1 MARKDVLLGITQA
14 ELPKSERAATSG
26 YAARGASRSMLNS
39 IGELAAQAAKA
50 ERLLEGETVV
60 DLNTDL
66 IDGSFVSD
74 RMEDSAEAFS
84 ELVAAIGER
93 GQDSPIL
100 VRPHPTATGRYQI
113 VFGHRRFRA
122 AKQLGRPVRAVVKKL
137 DDRDHVVAQ
146 GQENSARENLSFIER
161 AVFAQKLCDLGHSRE
176 TVQSSLSVDAPML
189 TRMLSVTKRVP
200 ETIIQTIGAAKGVGR
215 DRWLELTAMIEQP
228 SNLARAAE
236 FIVTDEFMS
245 ASVDSRFD
253 LVFKF
258 LKTAKKPKKLVRSA
272 PKTRAWAP
280 ADNSVSAISKTVGKS
295 YTLSLKD
302 KDAATFGG
310 WISENLERFYQ
321 EFRESEKVSKTG
333 D

>member
-14 ELPKSERAATSG
+14 ETPKPERIATSG

-60 DLNTDL
+60 ELDTDV

-100 VRPHPTATGRYQI
+100 VRPHPTANGRYQI

-122 AKQLGRPVRAVVKKL
+122 AKHLGRPVRAVVKELSDK
-137 DDRDHVVAQ
+137 DHVVAQ

-161 AVFAQKLCDLGHSRE
+161 AVFAQKLCDLGHGRE

-200 ETIIQTIGAAKGVGR
+200 DIIIETIGAAKGVGR
-215 DRWLELTAMIEQP
+215 DRWLELTALIEQP
-228 SNLARAAE
+228 SNLTRASE
-236 FIVTDEFMS
+236 FIATDEFTS
-245 ASVDSRFD
+245 AAIDARFD

-258 LKTAKKPKKLVRSA
+258 LKTARKPKKATRTETSS
-272 PKTRAWAP
+272 RAWAP
-280 ADNSVSAISKTVGKS
+280 ADRSVSVISKAAGKG
-295 YTLSLKD
+295 YMLALKD
-302 KDAATFGG
+302 KDAAVFGG

-321 EFRESEKVSKTG
+321 EFRESEKLEK
-333 D
+333 

>member
-14 ELPKSERAATSG
+14 ETLKPERTTTSG

-60 DLNTDL
+60 ELETHL

-100 VRPHPTATGRYQI
+100 VRPHPTAAGRYQI

-122 AKQLGRPVRAVVKKL
+122 AKQLGRPVRAVVKEL
-137 DDRDHVVAQ
+137 DDKDHVVAQ

-200 ETIIQTIGAAKGVGR
+200 AVIIQAIGAAKGVGR
-215 DRWLELTAMIEQP
+215 DRWLELTALIEQP
-228 SNLARAAE
+228 SNLTRAGE
-236 FIVTDEFMS
+236 FVTTDEFMS
-245 ASVDSRFD
+245 ATVDSRFD
-253 LVFKF
+253 LVFRF
-258 LKTAKKPKKLVRSA
+258 LKTTRKPKKMTRSP
-272 PKTRAWAP
+272 PKAWTP
-280 ADNSVSAISKTVGKS
+280 ADKSVSIISKTAGKS
-295 YTLSLKD
+295 YTLALKD
-302 KDAATFGG
+302 KDAVIFGG
-310 WISENLERFYQ
+310 WISQNLERFYQ
-321 EFRESEKVSKTG
+321 EFRESEKGGKTG

>member
-14 ELPKSERAATSG
+14 ETTKPERTATSG

-60 DLNTDL
+60 DLDPDL

-100 VRPHPTATGRYQI
+100 VRPHPTANGRYQI

-122 AKQLGRPVRAVVKKL
+122 AKQLGRPVRAVVKEL
-137 DDRDHVVAQ
+137 DDKDHVVAQ

-161 AVFAQKLCDLGHSRE
+161 AVFAQKLTELGHSRE

-189 TRMLSVTKRVP
+189 TRMLSVTKRIP
-200 ETIIQTIGAAKGVGR
+200 DLIIQSIGAAKGVGR
-215 DRWLELTAMIEQP
+215 DRWLEMTALIENP
-228 SNLARAAE
+228 SNLAGAGE
-236 FIVTDEFMS
+236 FIATDEFTS
-245 ASVDSRFD
+245 A
-253 LVFKF
+253 
-258 LKTAKKPKKLVRSA
+258 TAELSVRSSLQVS
-272 PKTRAWAP
+272 KNREKDQKNNTVRA
-280 ADNSVSAISKTVGKS
+280 
-295 YTLSLKD
+295 KD
-302 KDAATFGG
+302 KSLG
-310 WISENLERFYQ
+310 SCRQ
-321 EFRESEKVSKTG
+321 VS
-333 D
+333 